1 MFAQAIRTVLE
12 RAGLLEV
19 ALASAKSEAGK
30 CKILLQILDII
41 LENEDVLGKMIAR
54 DEVEELDDKDE
65 IVEEQKMT
73 ETILQRLQFTLL
85 SLVKSGSGASKN

>member
-1 MFAQAIRTVLE
+1 
-12 RAGLLEV
+12 
-19 ALASAKSEAGK
+19 
-30 CKILLQILDII
+30 
-41 LENEDVLGKMIAR
+41 MIAR

-65 IVEEQKMT
+65 IIEEQKMT